1 MRTTKQSVEDSP
13 LSAASHDWTAAD
25 AKSDAQIRRDALA
38 DPDSAPV
45 ERPGAIGRRIEA
57 GLAVVRRPPDD
68 VDVRGIRR
76 AMSLT
81 QAAFAARFG
90 FSTRTVQQWEQG
102 RRRPDGH
109 ARVLLKIIERRP
121 DVVEQILTEIA

>member
-1 MRTTKQSVEDSP
+1 
-13 LSAASHDWTAAD
+13 
-25 AKSDAQIRRDALA
+25 
-38 DPDSAPV
+38 
-45 ERPGAIGRRIEA
+45 
-57 GLAVVRRPPDD
+57 
-68 VDVRGIRR
+68 
-76 AMSLT
+76 MSLT